1 MTKKDLVDKIKDLFI
16 VREDDGSYNLFG
28 QYTVIQDAQ
37 GHYKVISVESQ
48 TEFANLKYAVTW
60 CVFDKNNK
68 HKEIKRLKELDTL
81 ISGIDVDIAI
91 HERLVRKATDEIDKS
106 IYTAKL
112 IEEKRKKRQFLKE
125 IDSFIDLSKWIQ
137 GKKYRENGS
146 N

>member
-1 MTKKDLVDKIKDLFI
+1 MTKKDLVDRIKDLFI

-28 QYTVIQDAQ
+28 RYTVIQDTE
-37 GHYKVISVESQ
+37 GYYKVTSLDSQ
-48 TEFANLKYAVTW
+48 IVFGNLKYAVTW

-68 HKEIKRLKELDTL
+68 HKEIKRLTELDSL
-81 ISGIDVDIAI
+81 ISGLDVNIAI
-91 HERLVRKATDEIDKS
+91 HEKLARKATDDIDKS

-137 GKKYRENGS
+137 GKKYKENGS